1 MADPAGSFRLAC
13 HHLRGRKTRWTT
25 TSLVVVLYLVFNV
38 LGRLSVAAI
47 GLSFDLNE
55 TGVIEHPVRI
65 SYWDTNKWL
74 QGMRYGGDTG
84 TKGEPG
90 SSDLLTLNLIQL
102 DTYFY
107 K

>member
-1 MADPAGSFRLAC
+1 
-13 HHLRGRKTRWTT
+13 
-25 TSLVVVLYLVFNV
+25 VVILYLVFNV

-55 TGVIEHPVRI
+55 TGMVEHPVRI

-74 QGMRYGGDTG
+74 QGISHLGDTG

-90 SSDLLTLNLIQL
+90 
-102 DTYFY
+102 
-107 K
+107 